1 MITNLYCILKEVAKN
16 YIITNNFTNNCPIKA
31 YKKFWILFK
40 PDVALKIL
48 HTVTFTFFCLSVE
61 QNWID
66 KKVCP
71 MFLGANRSTIW
82 KGSYLPDHRESV
94 SNPYGYSL
102 LLSRSS

>member
-48 HTVTFTFFCLSVE
+48 HTVTFTFFGLSEE
-61 QNWID
+61 QN
-66 KKVCP
+66 
-71 MFLGANRSTIW
+71 
-82 KGSYLPDHRESV
+82 
-94 SNPYGYSL
+94 
-102 LLSRSS
+102 